1 MPMMNGNMPY
11 GMPGAPNVAY
21 DPHERILLPGGSM
34 GVGTGRPQQQRAPL
48 LPRHGEAGSAMSRKP
63 GELPHIQ
70 DLTPEIPP
78 EERLQQQQQQNVQGG
93 EGYGM
98 ANPSMNPPDGM
109 MPMPMAGDVDMAG
122 PSMPPQ
128 RGGFRGHRGGGRG
141 TFGGDAASF
150 RPQKRNDKTLVVE
163 KIPEEKL
170 SLGSVNDWFKKF
182 GTVTNVAVD
191 AVGGKALVSFSTHDE
206 AHAAWKS
213 EDAVFGNR
221 FVKVF
226 WHRPKEGHG
235 HMGTRMLAASAPLVA
250 NFSKDPSESAPAPSG
265 PSTSSAAPTTSVRKH
280 STPSAASALAA
291 KQHLL
296 EQQIAEQ
303 KALMAKLGTA
313 SPEEKKDIMIRL
325 RKLNE
330 EMKAPTPSAPS
341 KSQSPSPATPSA
353 QKSSRDSTPRIDE
366 SKRKELLDKELE
378 LHNAVNGTGES
389 EESTEELQAKLAR
402 LKAEAAS
409 MGLADST
416 AAESSHH
423 ATSGYRGG
431 YRGRGRG
438 ARSYYRGAM
447 RGGPPR
453 GSMKLDNRPKKLLVK
468 GVNEAQ
474 VQAVRDWYE
483 TTGQLDT
490 LETVDGGDLVVS
502 FKSRSAAEQ
511 GLSKGSSIATVG
523 PVQIS
528 WYTSQH
534 TNGTTIP
541 KTPAAPGPIEPST
554 STTSK
559 SSETESITHVTEPLD
574 DIPMQPS
581 QEEEVGARGW
591 GDDDGFGML

>member
-1 MPMMNGNMPY
+1 MNGNMPY
-11 GMPGAPNVAY
+11 GVPGGQNAAY
-21 DPHERILLPGGSM
+21 DPHERIPMPGGSM
-34 GVGTGRPQQQRAPL
+34 GMGTGRPHQQRAPL
-48 LPRHGEAGSAMSRKP
+48 LPRHGEVGSAMSRKP

-78 EERLQQQQQQNVQGG
+78 EERMQQQQQQQNAQGG

-98 ANPSMNPPDGM
+98 ANLPMNPSNGM
-109 MPMPMAGDVDMAG
+109 MAMSMGGDVEMAG

-128 RGGFRGHRGGGRG
+128 QQHQRGGFRGGHRGGGRG

-170 SLGSVNDWFKKF
+170 SLGAVNDWFKKF

-191 AVGGKALVSFSTHDE
+191 AVGGKALVSFSAHEE

-235 HMGTRMLAASAPLVA
+235 QMGNRMLAASAQLVA
-250 NFSKDPSESAPAPSG
+250 NFSKDSSEPAPAPSSG
-265 PSTSSAAPTTSVRKH
+265 PSNSSVAPSTSARKPTAPSIASA
-280 STPSAASALAA
+280 ALAA
-291 KQHLL
+291 KQQLL

-313 SPEEKKDIMIRL
+313 SLEEKKGIMARL

-330 EMKAPTPSAPS
+330 EMKAPAMPTTTTQPS
-341 KSQSPSPATPSA
+341 KSQSPGPATSSA
-353 QKSSRDSTPRIDE
+353 PNKSSRGSTPRIDE
-366 SKRKELLDKELE
+366 SKKKELLDKELE
-378 LHNAVNGTGES
+378 LHNAVNGTGET
-389 EESTEELQAKLAR
+389 EESTEELQSKLAR

-409 MGLADST
+409 MGLSEST
-416 AAESSHH
+416 AESSHH
-423 ATSGYRGG
+423 PSSSSAPYRG

-468 GVNEAQ
+468 GVSEAQ

-483 TTGQLDT
+483 VSTLSSYS
-490 LETVDGGDLVVS
+490 LETYN
-502 FKSRSAAEQ
+502 E
-511 GLSKGSSIATVG
+511 
-523 PVQIS
+523 
-528 WYTSQH
+528 Y
-534 TNGTTIP
+534 
-541 KTPAAPGPIEPST
+541 
-554 STTSK
+554 
-559 SSETESITHVTEPLD
+559 
-574 DIPMQPS
+574 
-581 QEEEVGARGW
+581 
-591 GDDDGFGML
+591 